1 MTTDSNIFK
10 CHCSF
15 WEETKFCGS
24 TKGNNSVYKGFLME
38 LLLLCTG
45 KEVWISNASSSSH

>member
-1 MTTDSNIFK
+1 MKTDSNIFK

-38 LLLLCTG
+38 L
-45 KEVWISNASSSSH
+45 